1 MRQNST
7 FQIGGV
13 SATNASQVTA
23 AFDCRGYGFA
33 RFLCFAPSTAA
44 VHTTIAN
51 HVLAESDDNVTYST
65 ISTSAYQV
73 ALTLPTTT
81 ASVSTALAKLIYD
94 VDLRGRKRYIRVTF
108 SSTNTTELFV
118 AADLSEPADGKT
130 TAAEVGSAFY
140 AQV

>member
-7 FQIGGV
+7 FVIGGV

-23 AFDCRGYGFA
+23 SFDTRGYGFG
-33 RFLCFAPSTAA
+33 RFLCFGIANTGVST
-44 VHTTIAN
+44 TLAN
-51 HVLAESDDNVTYST
+51 HVLAESDDNVSFST
-65 ISTSAYQV
+65 ISTSSYQV
-73 ALTLPTTT
+73 GLTLPTAT
-81 ASVSTALAKLIYD
+81 ASINTALAKVVYD

-108 SSTNTTELFV
+108 STAATTESII
-118 AADLSEPADGKT
+118 AADLSEPSDGKA

>member
-23 AFDCRGYGFA
+23 AFDCRGYGFG

-44 VHTTIAN
+44 VHTTLAN

-73 ALTLPTTT
+73 GLNLPTTT

-118 AADLSEPADGKT
+118 TADLSQPSDGKT

>member
-1 MRQNST
+1 MKSST
-7 FQIGGV
+7 KILISTI

-44 VHTTIAN
+44 VHTTLAN
-51 HVLAESDDNVTYST
+51 HVLAESDDNVTFST

-73 ALTLPTTT
+73 GLTLPTTT

-94 VDLRGRKRYIRVTF
+94 VDLRGRRRYIRVTF

-118 AADLSEPADGKT
+118 AADLSEPSDGKT

>member
-44 VHTTIAN
+44 VHTTLAN

-73 ALTLPTTT
+73 GLNLPTTT

-118 AADLSEPADGKT
+118 AADLSEPSDGKT